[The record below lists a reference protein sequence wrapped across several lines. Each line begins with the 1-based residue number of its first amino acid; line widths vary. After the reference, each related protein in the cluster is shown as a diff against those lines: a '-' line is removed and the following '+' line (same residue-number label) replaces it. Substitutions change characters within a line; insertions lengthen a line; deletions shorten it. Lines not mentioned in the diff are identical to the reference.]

1 MIESLSTFPL
11 HTLRLCVKWHYNG
24 PKGDPTFDFSPSIV
38 AEYAMG
44 CIASLRHVYVE
55 IEPTAAAFD
64 VQSKVED
71 DGRLAR
77 FLQPLGDQ
85 GGFREPAALF
95 GNDFLEPWRL
105 VTGS

>member
-24 PKGDPTFDFSPSIV
+24 PKGDPTSDLSPPII
-38 AEYAMG
+38 AEYAMR
-44 CIASLRHVYVE
+44 CITSLRHVYVE
-55 IEPTAAAFD
+55 IEPTAASFD
-64 VQSKVED
+64 VQSKVEG

-85 GGFREPAALF
+85 GGFREPDALF
-95 GNDFLEPWRL
+95 SADFSEPWRL